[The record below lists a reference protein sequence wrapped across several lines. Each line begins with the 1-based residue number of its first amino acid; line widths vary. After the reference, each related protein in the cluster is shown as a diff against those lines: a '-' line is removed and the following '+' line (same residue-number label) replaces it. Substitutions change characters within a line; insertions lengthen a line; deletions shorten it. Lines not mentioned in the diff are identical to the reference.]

1 MRYGFFLHSLK
12 SHPSIEN
19 LLLQVFPRRPKIR
32 YHQVHCP
39 RRPIV
44 YLIYPNMHPSIR
56 TLITM
61 IFLCS
66 VAGKSFGGSWS
77 ARPVHNSFSSYK
89 DIKTLDSFLSEPI
102 TVEAVKHETALS
114 SEEASASSGR
124 ICSCQILNLESS
136 NYDHRYVVLL
146 AEKKTDGKTAAYTIA
161 KNRIQKEKKHLKKMF
176 YDRVQVVT
184 EMQGTGTCHSMF
196 IRLKTADRNLQLYEI
211 LNADIN

>member
-1 MRYGFFLHSLK
+1 
-12 SHPSIEN
+12 
-19 LLLQVFPRRPKIR
+19 
-32 YHQVHCP
+32 
-39 RRPIV
+39 
-44 YLIYPNMHPSIR
+44 MHPSIR

-61 IFLCS
+61 LLLSS

-89 DIKTLDSFLSEPI
+89 DIETVDSFLSDRI
-102 TVEAVKHETALS
+102 TVEEVKKETAFS
-114 SEEASASSGR
+114 SEEALSASGR

-146 AEKKTDGKTAAYTIA
+146 AEKKTNGKTTAYTIA
-161 KNRIQKEKKHLKKMF
+161 KNRIQKEKKHLKHMF
-176 YDRVQVVT
+176 YDRVQVIA
-184 EMQGTGTCHSMF
+184 EMQGTGSCHSMF